1 MVARGN
7 THNTLVSQALERTD
21 SSLRSGRLDVDAERA
36 ALGNGRQHIA
46 WGLPIPIPGMPISPG
61 DVIPGILQNALQ
73 KDKGPYSQQAAMLD
87 QLLTTGGRPRGNIE
101 PLSIGKNETG
111 NAFTLART
119 DRGVKI
125 SVRTEKGAT
134 YDAEVAGAG
143 AIKSASY
150 VSEDGKTQP
159 VSEAT
164 IDNMIRTALVLG
176 QKAII
181 APEL

>member
-36 ALGNGRQHIA
+36 ALGNDRQLIA

-61 DVIPGILQNALQ
+61 DVIRGILQNALQ

-119 DRGVKI
+119 SGGVKI
-125 SVRTEKGAT
+125 SVRTETGAT
-134 YDAEVAGAG
+134 YGAEVAGAG
-143 AIKSASY
+143 AIKSAIY

-164 IDNMIRTALVLG
+164 IDKMIRTALVLG
-176 QKAII
+176 QKAAI